1 MSASRAAA
9 LPRARTRRAVISP
22 LTRLVLRRER
32 RSILA
37 WSLGGGALALYCV
50 TMFNTMYA
58 TAEERRAA
66 ALSYSTPAAAV
77 FTGPGFGMDAAAP
90 TMGALFAAQ
99 ALGWLALVAALMGVL
114 MVIARTRG
122 DEEGGPSELLRSAPV
137 RRGGSARAALCSAAL
152 AALAMSVL
160 CALCALAGGLE
171 AAGCLVVGV
180 GLFLVAL
187 VAAGSGLVLAALAPS
202 ARSARGGG
210 LMLVLAWFLLRGLG
224 DAGSAGSGSTGAAS
238 LLSWLTPIGLI
249 QQSRVYVDLRWE
261 PLGLLAGAAVV
272 LIGAGLALHAGREL
286 GEGLVTGA
294 GAWRT
299 QRRGPA
305 GALGLALRTSAAARA
320 WWVVGGLAFGLT
332 YGIFAPSIE
341 SSFQQMVADNPAM
354 QAFFGDQL
362 SVQTYLAMIIRY
374 GGILTAACAV
384 ALAGSAVGEEERGL
398 TATVLSAP
406 VSRRRWLAVRAVV
419 ATVGSATML
428 VAIALGLAASAV
440 PALAAQDSPATARP
454 WVLVGGLVAGLAAQ
468 LPAVLLTG
476 AWLLALHAVV
486 PRLARPLGWGAYLL
500 ALSISVLGPTARAP
514 QWLLDLS
521 PFTHV
526 PQLPVPEAGTAG
538 AGGAAGGARLLLG
551 EGGPWVGPAVCLA
564 LAVALVAVADAAGR
578 RRDLTA

>member
-1 MSASRAAA
+1 MSASRVTA
-9 LPRARTRRAVISP
+9 LPRARARGAVISP

-152 AALAMSVL
+152 AALAMSAL

-224 DAGSAGSGSTGAAS
+224 DAGASGDTGSAVS

-286 GEGLVTGA
+286 GEGLVAGA
-294 GAWRT
+294 GTWRAR
-299 QRRGPA
+299 RRGPA
-305 GALGLALRTSAAARA
+305 GALRLALRTSAAARA

-374 GGILTAACAV
+374 GGILVAACAA
-384 ALAGSAVGEEERGL
+384 ALAGSAVGEEDRGL

-419 ATVGSATML
+419 VAVGSAAML
-428 VAIALGLAASAV
+428 VAIVLGLVAGAV

-578 RRDLTA
+578 RRDLTV

>member
-1 MSASRAAA
+1 MSASRVTA
-9 LPRARTRRAVISP
+9 LPRARARGAVISP

-137 RRGGSARAALCSAAL
+137 RRGESARAALCSAAL
-152 AALAMSVL
+152 AALAMSAL

-180 GLFLVAL
+180 GLLLVAL

-224 DAGSAGSGSTGAAS
+224 DAGSAGGGTGAS
-238 LLSWLTPIGLI
+238 FLSWLTPIGLI

-286 GEGLVTGA
+286 GEGLVAGA

-299 QRRGPA
+299 RRRGPA
-305 GALGLALRTSAAARA
+305 GALRLALRTSASARA

-374 GGILTAACAV
+374 GGILVAACAA
-384 ALAGSAVGEEERGL
+384 ALAGGAVGEEDRGL

-406 VSRRRWLAVRAVV
+406 VSRRRWLAARAVV
-419 ATVGSATML
+419 AAVGSATML
-428 VAIALGLAASAV
+428 AAIALGLAAGAV

-486 PRLARPLGWGAYLL
+486 SRLARPLGWGAYLL

-538 AGGAAGGARLLLG
+538 ASGAAGGARLLLG

>member
-1 MSASRAAA
+1 MSAGRAT
-9 LPRARTRRAVISP
+9 ARSEMRVRRAVISP

-37 WSLGGGALALYCV
+37 WSLGGGALALYCIL
-50 TMFNTMYA
+50 MFNTMYS
-58 TAEERRAA
+58 TVEERRAA
-66 ALSYSTPAAAV
+66 ALTYSTPAAAV
-77 FTGPGFGMDAAAP
+77 FTGPGFGMDAASP

-137 RRGGSARAALCSAAL
+137 GRGESARAALCSTVVAAL
-152 AALAMSVL
+152 VMSAL
-160 CALCALAGGLE
+160 CALAALAGGLE
-171 AAGCLVVGV
+171 TAGCLVMGV
-180 GLFLVAL
+180 GLLLVAL
-187 VAAGSGLVLAALAPS
+187 AAAGSGLVLAALAPS

-224 DAGSAGSGSTGAAS
+224 DAGASGDTGSAVS

-286 GEGLVTGA
+286 GEGLVAGA
-294 GAWRT
+294 GTWRAR
-299 QRRGPA
+299 RRGPV
-305 GALGLALRTSAAARA
+305 GALGLALRTSAAARG
-320 WWVVGGLAFGLT
+320 WWAVGGLAFGLT
-332 YGIFAPSIE
+332 YGVFAPTIE
-341 SSFQQMVADNPAM
+341 SSFRQMVADNPAM
-354 QAFFGDQL
+354 QAFLGDQL
-362 SVQTYLAMIIRY
+362 SVQSYLAMIIRY

-384 ALAGSAVGEEERGL
+384 ALAGGAVGEEERGL
-398 TATVLSAP
+398 TATVLSGP
-406 VSRRRWLAVRAVV
+406 VSRRRWLAARALV
-419 ATVGSATML
+419 AAAGGATML
-428 VAIALGLAASAV
+428 MAIALGLAASAV
-440 PALAAQDSPATARP
+440 PALMAQDSPATVRP

-486 PRLARPLGWGAYLL
+486 PRLARPLGWGVYLL

-538 AGGAAGGARLLLG
+538 AGEGARLLLG
-551 EGGPWVGPAVCLA
+551 EGGPWIGPAVCAA
-564 LAVALVAVADAAGR
+564 LAVVLMVVADAAGR

>member
-1 MSASRAAA
+1 
-9 LPRARTRRAVISP
+9 
-22 LTRLVLRRER
+22 
-32 RSILA
+32 
-37 WSLGGGALALYCV
+37 
-50 TMFNTMYA
+50 
-58 TAEERRAA
+58 
-66 ALSYSTPAAAV
+66 
-77 FTGPGFGMDAAAP
+77 
-90 TMGALFAAQ
+90 
-99 ALGWLALVAALMGVL
+99 
-114 MVIARTRG
+114 
-122 DEEGGPSELLRSAPV
+122 
-137 RRGGSARAALCSAAL
+137 
-152 AALAMSVL
+152 
-160 CALCALAGGLE
+160 
-171 AAGCLVVGV
+171 
-180 GLFLVAL
+180 
-187 VAAGSGLVLAALAPS
+187 
-202 ARSARGGG
+202 
-210 LMLVLAWFLLRGLG
+210 MLVLAWFLLRGLG
-224 DAGSAGSGSTGAAS
+224 DAGSAGDGTGAAS
-238 LLSWLTPIGLI
+238 FLSWLTPIGLI

-286 GEGLVTGA
+286 GEGLVAGA

-299 QRRGPA
+299 RRRGPA
-305 GALGLALRTSAAARA
+305 GALRLALRTSASARA

-374 GGILTAACAV
+374 GGILVAACAA
-384 ALAGSAVGEEERGL
+384 ALAGGAVGEEDRGL

-419 ATVGSATML
+419 VAVGSAAML
-428 VAIALGLAASAV
+428 VAIVLGLVAGAV

-538 AGGAAGGARLLLG
+538 ASGAAGGARLLLG

>member
-66 ALSYSTPAAAV
+66 ALTYSTPAAAV

-137 RRGGSARAALCSAAL
+137 RRGESARAALCSAAL
-152 AALAMSVL
+152 AALAMSAL

-180 GLFLVAL
+180 GLLLVAL

-224 DAGSAGSGSTGAAS
+224 DAGASGDTGSAVS

-286 GEGLVTGA
+286 GEGLVAGA

-299 QRRGPA
+299 RRRGPA
-305 GALGLALRTSAAARA
+305 GALRLALRTSASARA

-374 GGILTAACAV
+374 GGILVAACAA
-384 ALAGSAVGEEERGL
+384 ALAGGAVGEEDRGL

-419 ATVGSATML
+419 VAVGSAAML
-428 VAIALGLAASAV
+428 VAIVLGLVAGAV

-538 AGGAAGGARLLLG
+538 ASGAAGGARLLLG